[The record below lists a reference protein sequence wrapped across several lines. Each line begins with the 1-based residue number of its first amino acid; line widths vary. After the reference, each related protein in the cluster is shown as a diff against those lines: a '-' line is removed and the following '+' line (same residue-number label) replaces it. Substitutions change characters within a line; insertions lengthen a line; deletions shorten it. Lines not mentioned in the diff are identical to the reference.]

1 MSQVEDGGAPR
12 SRPTLARAAAEGE
25 RRGGLRALGVA
36 ATRVAAPIIRARGG
50 GVQTRLKAEWAA
62 IVGDEWADRAWP
74 TSLGRDGAL
83 KLRVEPAAALEVQH
97 RAPLLLERVNLYFG
111 RAVAAR
117 LVLVQGPLPL
127 GRPARPAPPRPLR
140 AEQSAALDMRLAGV
154 ADPGL
159 REALAR
165 LGRMVLGERS

>member
-1 MSQVEDGGAPR
+1 
-12 SRPTLARAAAEGE
+12 
-25 RRGGLRALGVA
+25 
-36 ATRVAAPIIRARGG
+36 
-50 GVQTRLKAEWAA
+50 
-62 IVGDEWADRAWP
+62 
-74 TSLGRDGAL
+74 L

-154 ADPGL
+154 AAPGL